1 MYKKETSPKFL
12 VALGIICATFAVVCC
27 TIAYVRLFR
36 ASRQYKNSQ
45 ETLAAQTE
53 ELEDIKKELEK
64 ASRQEKNQTRRKRR
78 KTATETPEPT
88 MTPAISENAVVSK
101 NENKPTPKPTVPS
114 QPTPDIL
121 SANEGE
127 GENGQ
132 LPQIVATGGH
142 TIAIDPGHQGPH
154 VDMSATEPNGPN
166 SSEMKT
172 KATTGTSGVYSGLG
186 EYQLNLDVSLKLKQ
200 ILEDRGYQV
209 VMCRTDN
216 DTAIS
221 NAERAL
227 LAAESGAEIYV
238 RIHANGSDDH
248 GVQGALSMSPSPDNP
263 YIPQLYA
270 DSQRLSQILLD
281 SYCAATGFENRGV
294 QYTDTMTGIN
304 WSQVPVTILEMG
316 FMSNE
321 HDDLAMADSN
331 FQQTM
336 AEGIANGID
345 TYFSQN

>member
-12 VALGIICATFAVVCC
+12 IAFAIICAIFAIVCC
-27 TIAYVRLFR
+27 SIAYIRVFKAGREQK
-36 ASRQYKNSQ
+36 SSQ
-45 ETLAAQTE
+45 ETLAAHRE
-53 ELEDIKKELEK
+53 ELESIQKELKK
-64 ASRQEKNQTRRKRR
+64 ASRQEEKQARGNRR
-78 KTATETPEPT
+78 KTLTETPKPSPAPT
-88 MTPAISENAVVSK
+88 VSENKTLS
-101 NENKPTPKPTVPS
+101 ENTSTPTPEATLSAQDPADSLSGNARETPSVPS
-114 QPTPDIL
+114 
-121 SANEGE
+121 
-127 GENGQ
+127 
-132 LPQIVATGGH
+132 TGGH
-142 TIAIDPGHQGPH
+142 IVGIDPGHQGPH

-166 SSEMKT
+166 SSEMKA
-172 KATTGTSGVYSGLG
+172 KATSGTSGVYSGLG
-186 EYQLNLDVSLKLKQ
+186 EYQLNLDVSLKLQQ

-209 VMCRTDN
+209 ILCRKDN

-227 LAAESGAEIYV
+227 LAAEGGAEIYV

-248 GVQGALSMSPSPDNP
+248 SVQGALSMSPSPNNP
-263 YIPQLYA
+263 YIPDLYTE
-270 DSQRLSQILLD
+270 SQRLSQILLD
-281 SYCAATGFENRGV
+281 SYCAATGFDNRGV

-336 AEGIANGID
+336 AEGIADGID
-345 TYFSQN
+345 TYFNR

>member
-1 MYKKETSPKFL
+1 MYKKQRPPIFL
-12 VALGIICATFAVVCC
+12 ITLCAICAVFALVCC
-27 TIAYVRLFR
+27 IIAYVRLFR
-36 ASRQYKNSQ
+36 ADRQLKSSQ

-53 ELEDIKKELEK
+53 ELDGIKKELKKADKEK
-64 ASRQEKNQTRRKRR
+64 QQTEHSQK
-78 KTATETPEPT
+78 ETPAPSPT
-88 MTPAISENAVVSK
+88 PSPTAAPTPAVSENTSTPSPAVSSQQVP
-101 NENKPTPKPTVPS
+101 EN
-114 QPTPDIL
+114 L
-121 SANEGE
+121 SANEDNDDE
-127 GENGQ
+127 P
-132 LPQIVATGGH
+132 PQSVSTGGH
-142 TIAIDPGHQGPH
+142 IIAIDPGHQGPH

-166 SSEMKT
+166 SSEMKA
-172 KATTGTSGVYSGLG
+172 KATSGTSGVYSGLG
-186 EYQLNLDVSLKLKQ
+186 EYQLNLDVSLKLQQ

-209 VMCRTDN
+209 VMCRSDN

-227 LAAESGAEIYV
+227 LAAQSGAEIYV
-238 RIHANGSDDH
+238 RIHANGSDDRS
-248 GVQGALSMSPSPDNP
+248 VQGALSMSPSPSSP
-263 YIPQLYA
+263 YIPHLYT
-270 DSQRLSQILLD
+270 DSQRLSQTLLD
-281 SYCAATGFENRGV
+281 SYCAATGFDNRGV

-345 TYFSQN
+345 TYFGQ